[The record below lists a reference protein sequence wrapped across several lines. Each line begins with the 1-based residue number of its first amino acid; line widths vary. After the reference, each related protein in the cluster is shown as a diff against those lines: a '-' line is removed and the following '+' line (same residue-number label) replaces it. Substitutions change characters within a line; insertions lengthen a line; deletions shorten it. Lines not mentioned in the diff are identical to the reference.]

1 MHELILHISNL
12 FQSLGT
18 TGLFIN
24 AVIESCLPGF
34 PLPPDVLLIGMCL
47 TMPVKALFYALI
59 CTAGSITGAMIA
71 YALGRFGGRPLFNYL
86 FRNKADKLE
95 AVEKLFEEYGAF
107 AVFFSAFSPIP
118 YNIFA
123 IASGIMKMNVFKF
136 LLVSCLGR
144 GGRFFFVSIVLM
156 IFGETIKDNMNYFI
170 AGVSVLLV
178 AFFVILYKKRHSI
191 VGKKDNDIKDAKTI
205 VENKTNSNNETNME
219 QEYANN

>member
-1 MHELILHISNL
+1 MHELVLNISNL
-12 FQSLGT
+12 FQSWGM

-47 TMPVKALFYALI
+47 SLPAKALLYALI
-59 CTAGSITGAMIA
+59 CTTGSITGALIA
-71 YALGRFGGRPLFNYL
+71 YTLGRFGGRPLFEQL
-86 FRNKADKLE
+86 FKNKTDKLQ
-95 AVEKLFEEYGAF
+95 AVENLFEEYGAF

-144 GGRFFFVSIVLM
+144 GGRFFFVSIILM
-156 IFGETIKDNMNYFI
+156 LFGETIKQYMNYFI
-170 AGVSVLLV
+170 IGVSVLLV
-178 AFFVILYKKRHSI
+178 AFFVVLYKKRHSI
-191 VGKKDNDIKDAKTI
+191 VGKKNDDIKDAKTI
-205 VENKTNSNNETNME
+205 IENKQTVNETTTE

>member
-1 MHELILHISNL
+1 MHEIILHISNL
-12 FQSLGT
+12 FQSLGMP
-18 TGLFIN
+18 GLFIN
-24 AVIESCLPGF
+24 AAIESCLPGF

-47 TMPVKALFYALI
+47 AIPQKALLYALI
-59 CTAGSITGAMIA
+59 CTTGSITGALIG
-71 YALGRFGGRPLFNYL
+71 YAAGRFGGRPLFNYW

-95 AVEKLFEEYGAF
+95 AVEKLFDEYGAF

-136 LLVSCLGR
+136 WFVSCLGR

-156 IFGETIKDNMNYFI
+156 IFGETIKQYMNYFI
-170 AGVSVLLV
+170 LGVSILLV
-178 AFFVILYKKRHSI
+178 AFFVVLYKKRHSI
-191 VGKKDNDIKDAKTI
+191 ISKKNSEIKDTKTI
-205 VENKTNSNNETNME
+205 IEKTTNSNETNME

>member
-1 MHELILHISNL
+1 MHEIILNISNL
-12 FQSLGT
+12 FQSLGMQ
-18 TGLFIN
+18 GLFIN

-47 TMPVKALFYALI
+47 ALPSKALLYALI
-59 CTAGSITGAMIA
+59 CTTGSITGALIA

-86 FRNKADKLE
+86 FRTKTDKLE
-95 AVEKLFEEYGAF
+95 AVEKLFDEYGAF

-136 LLVSCLGR
+136 WLVSCLGR

-156 IFGETIKDNMNYFI
+156 IFGETIKQYMNYFI
-170 AGVSVLLV
+170 IGVSVLLV

-191 VGKKDNDIKDAKTI
+191 SGKKDNSIKDIKKVNDKINTTN
-205 VENKTNSNNETNME
+205 ENNME
-219 QEYANN
+219 QEICR

>member
-1 MHELILHISNL
+1 MHEIVLHISNL
-12 FQSLGT
+12 FQSWGMM
-18 TGLFIN
+18 GLFIN

-47 TMPVKALFYALI
+47 SLPAKALLYALI
-59 CTAGSITGAMIA
+59 CTTGSITGALVA

-86 FRNKADKLE
+86 FKNKIDKLQ

-136 LLVSCLGR
+136 WLVSCLGR

-156 IFGETIKDNMNYFI
+156 LFGETIKQYMNYFI
-170 AGVSVLLV
+170 IGVSVLLV

-191 VGKKDNDIKDAKTI
+191 VSKKSNNIHDAKTI
-205 VENKTNSNNETNME
+205 IENKQNNNETNLE

>member
-1 MHELILHISNL
+1 MHDIVLQISNL
-12 FQSLGT
+12 FQSLGMQ
-18 TGLFIN
+18 GLFIN

-47 TMPVKALFYALI
+47 ALPTKALLYALI
-59 CTAGSITGAMIA
+59 CTTGSITGALVA

-86 FRNKADKLE
+86 FRKKADKLA
-95 AVEKLFEEYGAF
+95 AVEKLFDEYGAF

-123 IASGIMKMNVFKF
+123 IAAGIMKMNVFKF
-136 LLVSCLGR
+136 WLVSCLGR

-156 IFGETIKDNMNYFI
+156 IFGETIKQYMNYFI

-191 VGKKDNDIKDAKTI
+191 VGKKSNNIKDTKTI
-205 VENKTNSNNETNME
+205 LENKQNNNEIKTE

>member
-1 MHELILHISNL
+1 MHEIVLYISNL

-18 TGLFIN
+18 PGLFIN

-47 TMPVKALFYALI
+47 AIPTKALFYALI
-59 CTAGSITGAMIA
+59 CTAGSISGAMIA

-95 AVEKLFEEYGAF
+95 AVEKLFDEYGAF

-123 IASGIMKMNVFKF
+123 IASGIMKMNVLKF

-144 GGRFFFVSIVLM
+144 GGRFFFVSTILM
-156 IFGETIKDNMNYFI
+156 LFGETIKQYMNYFI
-170 AGVSVLLV
+170 AGVSVLLI
-178 AFFVILYKKRHSI
+178 AFFVVLYKKRHSI
-191 VGKKDNDIKDAKTI
+191 VNKKTNNLKDTKTI
-205 VENKTNSNNETNME
+205 IENKTNSSGTNLE

>member
-1 MHELILHISNL
+1 MHELILHISQL
-12 FQSLGT
+12 FQSLGMP
-18 TGLFIN
+18 GLFIN

-47 TMPVKALFYALI
+47 ALPSKALLYALI
-59 CTAGSITGAMIA
+59 CTTGSITGALIA
-71 YALGRFGGRPLFNYL
+71 YALGRFGGRPLFDYL
-86 FRNKADKLE
+86 FRKKADKLE
-95 AVEKLFEEYGAF
+95 AVEKLFDEYGAF

-123 IASGIMKMNVFKF
+123 IAAGIMKMNVFKF
-136 LLVSCLGR
+136 WLVSCLGR

-170 AGVSVLLV
+170 IGVSVLIV

-191 VGKKDNDIKDAKTI
+191 VGKKNIEINDNLQQK
-205 VENKTNSNNETNME
+205 ENKPNDKSENME
-219 QEYANN
+219 QEICQ